1 MHEAGALPVG
11 SGRKR
16 RGGND
21 GPGVLKNICS
31 YGGKPPALV
40 VEAAGVFDKDRNII
54 VGIRL
59 MIAPRARA
67 VQDNTLQTVALDF
80 GHGDTEALQHRFV
93 LRFVNHPAHCST
105 TVAGVII
112 PIAQLKVLS
121 FANPKPPDCRGIWPF
136 SPRFN
141 LSVIDRLAGL
151 LEEAAQ

>member
-40 VEAAGVFDKDRNII
+40 VETAGVFDKDRNII

-59 MIAPRARA
+59 MIAPCARA
-67 VQDNTLQTVALDF
+67 VQYNTLQTVAVDF
-80 GHGDTEALQHRFV
+80 GHGGTEALQHRFV
-93 LRFVNHPAHCST
+93 LQFVSHPAYYAQTGCSKT
-105 TVAGVII
+105 
-112 PIAQLKVLS
+112 LLS
-121 FANPKPPDCRGIWPF
+121 R
-136 SPRFN
+136 
-141 LSVIDRLAGL
+141 
-151 LEEAAQ
+151 